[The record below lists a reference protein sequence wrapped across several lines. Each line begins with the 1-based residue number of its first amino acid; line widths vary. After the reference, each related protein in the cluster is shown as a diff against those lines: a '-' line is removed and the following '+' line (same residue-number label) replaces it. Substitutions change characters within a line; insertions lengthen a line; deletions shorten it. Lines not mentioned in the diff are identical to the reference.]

1 MNWFEKVIAIAGKNR
16 PSETINEFKQQSTEN
31 ADDAQNRNSVDP
43 IMKLRKE
50 DKSLEN
56 HTCMTCHCDMCGIAV
71 VLGDTKKLLGKHF
84 CVDCISKARSERR
97 KRLAKAPEGKI
108 REKEKQIRE
117 EQKQIREEQKRKEKT
132 EQENR
137 RNHIENMIRKLEESG
152 PAPLTLPNI
161 PFRLKRNEK
170 VYFLAGE
177 HSIKQFTIAFA
188 LTDFRFFFVST
199 RDSFQAHTGEISDLS
214 ITPGIKP
221 ISLSSIIAIDAP
233 SCVSESSR
241 ESCIVLG
248 NGKRVPLGS
257 LSKVKG
263 KVTIEIPLRL
273 PESARSIRVHLN
285 SGKDLSLLFA
295 ERLDADLCHSLLKE
309 MVDRINDPIDDSVFS
324 PKRER
329 MADDIKVAV
338 WRRDGGACVRC
349 GGRERLEYDHIIPVS
364 KGGSNTQRNI
374 ELLCEACNRMK
385 SARIM

>member
-1 MNWFEKVIAIAGKNR
+1 MVIVFFDVVKLG
-16 PSETINEFKQQSTEN
+16 
-31 ADDAQNRNSVDP
+31 
-43 IMKLRKE
+43 LRKE

-97 KRLAKAPEGKI
+97 KRLSERDI
-108 REKEKQIRE
+108 REKGQILKEKQIRE
-117 EQKQIREEQKRKEKT
+117 EQKKIREEDQKRKEK
-132 EQENR
+132 
-137 RNHIENMIRKLEESG
+137 IREEERLICIKNTLETLKESG
-152 PAPLTLPNI
+152 PVPLMLSNI

-177 HSIKQFTIAFA
+177 YSTKQFTIAFA
-188 LTDFRFFFVST
+188 LTDSRLFFVNT
-199 RDSFQAHTGEISDLS
+199 QYSFQAHIGEISNLS
-214 ITPGIKP
+214 ITSGIKP
-221 ISLSSIIAIDAP
+221 VSLSSIIAIDAP
-233 SCVSESSR
+233 SCVPESSR

-263 KVTIEIPLRL
+263 KITIEIPLLL

-285 SGKDLSLLFA
+285 SGKDLSFLFA

-364 KGGSNTQRNI
+364 KGGSNTLRNI

-385 SARIM
+385 SVRIM